1 MAKHPVRFGI
11 QTGQQNIAWSDMLD
25 LWQKADGWGYDS
37 LWNFDHFFPIFVD
50 PNGPCFEGWTTLA
63 ALGQAT
69 KRTRIGQMVNGNTY
83 RNPCVLAKMAA
94 TLDHVSSGRF
104 ILGMGAGWHQQEY
117 QAYGIPF
124 PPIGTRLKELDEALT
139 IVRKMWTEEPAS
151 FFGEQFHIEDAYCRP
166 RPLQE
171 PHPPILVGGTGERV
185 LLRIVAEHATIW
197 NNLGWAHRDLAK
209 KIDVLRAHCDHVKRD
224 FDGIEISQQTLGA
237 IAETEDEAK
246 AAAAAIQAELPFL
259 SGGSELIV
267 AGTPEQ
273 CIERVRKTIAMGAT
287 GFILSFGRNPRVETL
302 ELFAERVIPAFR

>member
-1 MAKHPVRFGI
+1 MARHPIRFGVCLP
-11 QTGQQNIAWSDMLD
+11 QHGSTWNDVVAVAQACDRL
-25 LWQKADGWGYDS
+25 GYDS
-37 LWNFDHFFPIFVD
+37 VWAVDHFFGIPDATQPI
-50 PNGPCFEGWTTLA
+50 FEGWTELTALA
-63 ALGQAT
+63 PVTERVRLGHL
-69 KRTRIGQMVNGNTY
+69 VLCVSY
-83 RNPCVLAKMAA
+83 RHPAVLAKMAA
-94 TLDHVSSGRF
+94 TLDHVSNGRF
-104 ILGMGAGWHQQEY
+104 VLGMGAGWHQQEY

-166 RPLQE
+166 RPVQQ

-224 FDGIEISQQTLGA
+224 FDAIEISQQTLGA

-246 AAAAAIQAELPFL
+246 VATAAIQAELPFL
-259 SGGSELIV
+259 SSGAELIV

-273 CIERVRKTIAMGAT
+273 CIERVRKTIALGAT
-287 GFILSFGRNPRVETL
+287 GFILSFGRNPKIETL